1 MPDTKTI
8 ITVLIGVAVLVTIG
22 TTLDALLARP
32 PLLIGLIAVVG
43 GLGYLIVRRRRAR
56 NRV

>member
-8 ITVLIGVAVLVTIG
+8 ITVVVGVGVLVIIAG
-22 TTLDALLARP
+22 SLDALLARP
-32 PLLIGLIAVVG
+32 PLLIGLLAIVG